1 MTDPSAAAPAPSSPA
16 SNGAAAAGSAGS
28 ALALSPAGLDSASL
42 QPQRHP
48 ADALILALDRP
59 NAASALA
66 LAAAIPGL
74 RWVKVGLE
82 LFSAA
87 GPQVV
92 AQLRERGLRVFL
104 DLKFHDIP
112 ATMAGACR
120 SAARLGAELITVH
133 GCAGSEALAAAQAGA
148 QGGAQAAGLGAPTL
162 LAVTVLTSWDPQ
174 SFASELAIDD
184 SIEAYVPRLARL
196 AASAGI
202 GGCVCSPLEVAALRA
217 AHPAPFALV
226 TPGIRPAGAARG
238 DQQRVMTPAQ
248 ALAAGASQLVIGR
261 PISAAADPAAAFAAC
276 CQELLSAQNQG
287 EVGGPDPGLGRQ
299 GALGY

>member
-1 MTDPSAAAPAPSSPA
+1 MTSGAVDGSGPAPSPPASAAAT
-16 SNGAAAAGSAGS
+16 AGSADASSPVGLVPGS
-28 ALALSPAGLDSASL
+28 P
-42 QPQRHP
+42 QPLWHP
-48 ADALILALDRP
+48 AEALILALDRP
-59 NAASALA
+59 DAASALA

-148 QGGAQAAGLGAPTL
+148 LEGAGAAGLGAPTL

-174 SFASELAIDD
+174 RFARELAIDET
-184 SIEAYVPRLARL
+184 IEAYVPRLARL

-248 ALAAGASQLVIGR
+248 AQAAGASQLVIGR
-261 PISAAADPAAAFAAC
+261 PISAASDPAAAFEAC
-276 CQELLSAQNQG
+276 CQELLLAQNQNQ
-287 EVGGPDPGLGRQ
+287 DQ
-299 GALGY
+299 A

>member
-1 MTDPSAAAPAPSSPA
+1 MSSPAVDGSGPAPSPPA
-16 SNGAAAAGSAGS
+16 STAATAGSADASSPVGLVPGS
-28 ALALSPAGLDSASL
+28 P
-42 QPQRHP
+42 QPLWHP
-48 ADALILALDRP
+48 AEALILALDRP
-59 NAASALA
+59 DAASALA

-148 QGGAQAAGLGAPTL
+148 LEGAGAAGLGAPTL
-162 LAVTVLTSWDPQ
+162 LAVTVLTSWAPQ
-174 SFASELAIDD
+174 RFATELAIDET
-184 SIEAYVPRLARL
+184 IEAYVPRLARL

-261 PISAAADPAAAFAAC
+261 PISAASDPAAAFTAC
-276 CQELLSAQNQG
+276 CQELLLAQNQG
-287 EVGGPDPGLGRQ
+287 QAWGEEPG
-299 GALGY
+299 

>member
-1 MTDPSAAAPAPSSPA
+1 MTQPPAAGPAPASSPA
-16 SNGAAAAGSAGS
+16 AGSEWVSSPTG
-28 ALALSPAGLDSASL
+28 LASGSL

-59 NAASALA
+59 DGATALA
-66 LAAAIPGL
+66 LAAAIPDL

-133 GCAGSEALAAAQAGA
+133 GCAGSEALSAAQAGA
-148 QGGAQAAGLGAPTL
+148 QEGAQAAGLGVPTL

-174 SFASELAIDD
+174 RFARELAIEEA
-184 SIEAYVPRLARL
+184 IEDYVPLLARL
-196 AASAGI
+196 AARAGI

-217 AHPAPFALV
+217 AHAHW
-226 TPGIRPAGAARG
+226 
-238 DQQRVMTPAQ
+238 
-248 ALAAGASQLVIGR
+248 S
-261 PISAAADPAAAFAAC
+261 S
-276 CQELLSAQNQG
+276 
-287 EVGGPDPGLGRQ
+287 PDSLDFFCERTVS
-299 GALGY
+299 